1 MPRKLRSDFE
11 GAWHHVMNRGIDRA
25 RIFDDAA
32 TRIFLIELRD
42 ACTFH
47 RVEVHGYCI
56 LPNHYHLL
64 LYTPE
69 AGLSPAMQRLAS
81 RFTQAVNR
89 LRGRDGPLFKGRFRS
104 VAIEDDSHLVRVSQY
119 IHRNPVEAGLA
130 AAPEDWPASSAGAY
144 LGLAEKSEWLHV
156 GALLGMFG
164 TANPQAA
171 YAQYLRDGKTG

>member
-42 ACTFH
+42 ACACH

-64 LYTPE
+64 HTPD

-81 RFTQAVNR
+81 RFTQAINR
-89 LRGRDGPLFKGRFRS
+89 LRDRDGPLFKGRFRS
-104 VAIEDDSHLVRVSQY
+104 IAIEDDPHLVQVSRY
-119 IHRNPVEAGLA
+119 IHLNPVEAGLTG
-130 AAPEDWPASSAGAY
+130 APEDWIWSSAGAY
-144 LGLAEKSEWLHV
+144 LGHVERPERLHV
-156 GALLGMFG
+156 GTMLAMFG
-164 TANPQAA
+164 SAHSEAA